1 MNSANPASFGPIGL
15 APGVERRHVLAYLC
29 AALVSIGLFT
39 YFSAL
44 TPYILRVNLG
54 LPPEEHGRISGD
66 LQTWQEIVLL
76 ATIGIWGALSDRVGR
91 RLVYVL
97 SFIVIGLGYALY
109 AFAGTALELFAFR
122 ALLGLGIAGS
132 AAMLVTVLADYPDER
147 SRGKLTGFAFFLNG
161 VGSVVF
167 FLGLTKLPLYF
178 AGQGVSPLWA
188 GRYSFLIAA
197 GIAVVTALVLVG
209 LKPGPPAAV
218 PERRPLARLLSEGIA
233 AARSP
238 RIALCY
244 FGAFAARAD
253 MVIITLFVTLW
264 VAQSATSAGLSAAE
278 ATARAGMVVGVTQ
291 FTAVFWSPVF
301 GWLGDRLDRVTVV
314 VVGFLLAVIGYG
326 WIGSIDDPAATTAI
340 PALIALGVGQAS
352 TALASTLLLGQ
363 EAPEQIRGSVFGV
376 QSLCGGLGILAISAG
391 GGRLFDQVGPWAPF
405 IAVAVANAMVVLWAL
420 ALKQSEQRR
429 GIRA

>member
-1 MNSANPASFGPIGL
+1 MNSAKPASFGPISL

-122 ALLGLGIAGS
+122 GLLGLGIAGS

-178 AGQGVSPLWA
+178 EGQGVSPLWA

-197 GIAVVTALVLVG
+197 GIAVVTALVLVR

-264 VAQSATSAGLSAAE
+264 VAQSATLAGLSAAE

-326 WIGSIDDPAATTAI
+326 WIGSINDPAATTAI

-420 ALKQSEQRR
+420 ALQQSERRR